1 VLSKICVQY
10 HILNQNSLLK
20 KSNIFDITAF
30 PGSFLTTNKKN
41 SITEA
46 FVFVEKITINCAV
59 ILLN

>member
-20 KSNIFDITAF
+20 KSNIFDIIAF
-30 PGSFLTTNKKN
+30 PGSFLTTKKN